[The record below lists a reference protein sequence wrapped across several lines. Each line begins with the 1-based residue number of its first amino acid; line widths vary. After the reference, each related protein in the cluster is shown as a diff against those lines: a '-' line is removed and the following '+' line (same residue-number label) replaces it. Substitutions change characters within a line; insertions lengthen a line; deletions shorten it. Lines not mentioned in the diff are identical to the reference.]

1 MKLKQNVGSGFSRIF
16 LVHTVLYIV
25 FATKGGGGRKR
36 NPCET
41 DSVDLSQQG
50 PRAVPGFR
58 QNRKGTNTRGIY
70 DLMGNNPLYIHLA
83 VMKASVNMPL

>member
-16 LVHTVLYIV
+16 LVHTVLYIEI
-25 FATKGGGGRKR
+25 TTPGGGDKAKPLQNRCG
-36 NPCET
+36 
-41 DSVDLSQQG
+41 SVSQGQ
-50 PRAVPGFR
+50 RAVPRIR
-58 QNRKGTNTRGIY
+58 QNKRGTNTKGIY

>member
-1 MKLKQNVGSGFSRIF
+1 MKLKQNVRRGFSRIF

-41 DSVDLSQQG
+41 GVDLSQQG
-50 PRAVPGFR
+50 TP
-58 QNRKGTNTRGIY
+58 TSTRGDY
-70 DLMGNNPLYIHLA
+70 DVMGINPLYIHLA
-83 VMKASVNMPL
+83 VMKASVNMLL